1 MGAFLT
7 RSLGRSGLFEGGLTL
22 LGCVRMACALFGVAL
37 IAVAVIASPDLAISY
52 LSPDGVVGAKSVLII
67 NVLRGV
73 AFIGAMALLVAAGNA
88 RWTRRALDLAL
99 TGNTGVGWWAMAATL
114 TALLLIASA
123 YAISTVSGT
132 PIDFLVRDPSSI
144 ADLPFYYG
152 EIEYAG
158 ILLMAGTAGAT
169 LLCASLCSG
178 VTARFLW
185 LGGLLTLLLACDDL
199 FALHENSWRLGLNE
213 KVTFAFYGMLA
224 VLYAATHLRHM
235 LRSPFVLL
243 GIAAL
248 FLVAGIALDSFEV
261 IGERLPKGWED
272 LLELAGLC
280 FWSVYFVK
288 TSRHALLEQRSPDLA
303 G

>member
-1 MGAFLT
+1 MGEFLT
-7 RSLGRSGLFEGGLTL
+7 RSLGRSGFFEGGLTF
-22 LGCVRMACALFGVAL
+22 LGCVRIACALIGVVL
-37 IAVAVIASPDLAISY
+37 IAGAVIANPDLAIRY
-52 LSPDGVVGAKSVLII
+52 LSPDGVVGGKSVLII

-73 AFIGAMALLVAAGNA
+73 AFIAAVALLAAAINA
-88 RWTRRALDLAL
+88 TWTGRALDLAFA
-99 TGNTGVGWWAMAATL
+99 GNTGVGLWALAATV
-114 TALLLIASA
+114 TALLLTASA
-123 YAISTVSGT
+123 YAISAVSGT
-132 PIDFLVRDPSSI
+132 PIDFLVRDPSNI

-158 ILLMAGTAGAT
+158 ILLMAGTAGVT
-169 LLCASLCSG
+169 LFCASLCSG
-178 VTARFLW
+178 AVARFLL

-213 KVTFAFYGMLA
+213 KLTFASYGLLA

-235 LRSPFVLL
+235 LKSPFILL
-243 GIAAL
+243 GIASA
-248 FLVAGIALDSFEV
+248 FLAVAIAVDSFEV

-288 TSRHALLEQRSPDLA
+288 TSRNALVEQRLPDLA
-303 G
+303 K